1 MSKGFVYETKM
12 TLCLFL
18 LHILGVLRMGEQTAE
33 GGGESMLG
41 AGPLVPVPNQTI
53 QLPFDATNLRS

>member
-1 MSKGFVYETKM
+1 
-12 TLCLFL
+12 
-18 LHILGVLRMGEQTAE
+18 MGEQTAD

-53 QLPFDATNLRS
+53 QLPFDATDVRS